1 MSIQFDDLL
10 ARYRNASYG
19 KLSSLNPSKVRNTLM
34 DQEGLLGVQRIPGT
48 EPFIQNIPTN
58 EQKTVMTPTGEV
70 RLNDFSTDQ
79 YGNPIFRMPG
89 QLSEDGTTSTG
100 GAASYDSSIDYGD
113 SGYAKDFG
121 GTNFDGTTDPIT
133 GTTSLLDTQERGG
146 GRGQDRDGPGVSTE
160 FIGGRAFRFNEDGT
174 VTQLDPESLDFKF
187 NNFMNNLLGYTPM
200 NVAKGLL
207 GLDDAENPNDVYNRI
222 EEKYGEETAL
232 DFSLQNAKA
241 INKEMNKDADARRAK
256 VEKEF
261 MKNATQEQKDRLNM
275 TDKERGITS
284 KKTTPTQTPG
294 DKASKE
300 DSKGFNLNDAREK
313 QKVKDKAQRD
323 KQKGGNPN
331 RGEKN
336 AGGGGFNAGGR

>member
-58 EQKTVMTPTGEV
+58 EQKTVMTPTGE
-70 RLNDFSTDQ
+70 
-79 YGNPIFRMPG
+79 
-89 QLSEDGTTSTG
+89 
-100 GAASYDSSIDYGD
+100 AASYDSSIDYGD

-313 QKVKDKAQRD
+313 QKAKDKAQRD